1 MKTNARPAARA
12 GCESGFSAGFSTIEL
27 LISSAVL
34 LVAIAAVSTQYI
46 SQVRMEKGLHQ
57 NLQSKTI
64 MDSVISTVSASPQ
77 SFPPLKNGA
86 NFPVYVACLDN
97 NGTVL
102 NDYSAMVL
110 GSPSQPAPT
119 VAGGNCASNNT
130 AGCLCGWS
138 GVEAHL
144 NYSGG
149 LYLLDAHVIR
159 YSKSADGTAKQTLE
173 TRQILVNPQLSA
185 PVKSV
190 PDPCTLGW
198 PFPVC

>member
-1 MKTNARPAARA
+1 MKRNARPAPRA
-12 GCESGFSAGFSTIEL
+12 HRESGFSTIEL

-34 LVAIAAVSTQYI
+34 LVAIAAVSTQYV
-46 SQVRMEKGLHQ
+46 SQVKLEKGLNQ

-64 MDSVISTVSASPQ
+64 MDSVISTVSGSPQ
-77 SFPPLKNGA
+77 NFPPLRNGA

-97 NGTVL
+97 NGAILT
-102 NDYSAMVL
+102 DYSAMVL
-110 GSPSQPAPT
+110 TSPSQPAPT
-119 VAGGNCASNNT
+119 AAGGTCASNDT
-130 AGCLCGWS
+130 SGCLCGWS
-138 GVEAHL
+138 GVESHL

-190 PDPCTLGW
+190 PDPCTLCN
-198 PFPVC
+198 PACC